1 MIKTER
7 YKIMDFQFQYRI
19 TYENGQF
26 YHRPHVMTI
35 QITTDE
41 YKKIVLG
48 VLEGKRIEEIDNI
61 SETLKKMT
69 ETVQNIDS
77 WINMNGSQRTTCLK
91 KARIISELEFFLP
104 MSEYKRLE
112 KIQNPREVFERP
124 EEHMTIYRNDGSS
137 VRISCEYGLIRV
149 TDSRNPCSHIIR
161 EADYF
166 LSTIV

>member
-1 MIKTER
+1 
-7 YKIMDFQFQYRI
+7 MDFQFQYRI

-26 YHRPHVMTI
+26 YDRPHVMTV
-35 QITTDE
+35 QITMDE

-61 SETLKKMT
+61 SETIEKMT
-69 ETVQNIDS
+69 EIVQHIDS
-77 WINMNGSQRTTCLK
+77 WINMNGSQRATRLK
-91 KARIISELEFFLP
+91 KARVISELEFFLP

-137 VRISCEYGLIRV
+137 VMISYEYGQVKV
-149 TDSRNPCSHIIR
+149 TDSRNPCSCIVC

-166 LSTIV
+166 LSNIV

>member
-1 MIKTER
+1 
-7 YKIMDFQFQYRI
+7 MDFQFQYRI

-26 YHRPHVMTI
+26 YDRPHVMTV
-35 QITTDE
+35 QITMDE

-48 VLEGKRIEEIDNI
+48 VLEGKRVEEIDNI
-61 SETLKKMT
+61 SETIEKMT
-69 ETVQNIDS
+69 EIVQYIDS
-77 WINMNGSQRTTCLK
+77 WINMNGSQRTTRLK
-91 KARIISELEFFLP
+91 KARVISELEFFLP
-104 MSEYKRLE
+104 MSDYKRLK

-137 VRISCEYGLIRV
+137 VMISCEYGQVKV
-149 TDSRNPCSHIIR
+149 TDLRNPGSYKVR

>member
-1 MIKTER
+1 
-7 YKIMDFQFQYRI
+7 MDFQFQYRI

-26 YHRPHVMTI
+26 YDRPHVMTV
-35 QITTDE
+35 QITMDE

-61 SETLKKMT
+61 SETIKKMT
-69 ETVQNIDS
+69 EIVQYIDR
-77 WINMNGSQRTTCLK
+77 WINMNGSQRTTRLK
-91 KARIISELEFFLP
+91 KARVISELEFFLT

-137 VRISCEYGLIRV
+137 VMISYEYGQVKV
-149 TDSRNPCSHIIR
+149 TDSRNPSSCKIR
-161 EADYF
+161 EADHF
-166 LSTIV
+166 ISTIV